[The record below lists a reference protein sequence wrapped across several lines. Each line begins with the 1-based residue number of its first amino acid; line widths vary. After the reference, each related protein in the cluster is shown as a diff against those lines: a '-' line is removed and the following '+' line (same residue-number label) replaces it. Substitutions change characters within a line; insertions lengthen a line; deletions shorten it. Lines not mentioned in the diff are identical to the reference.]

1 MTPVPD
7 HAWLLVRGNI
17 WGPFPTGENFLV
29 CVDYF
34 SRFPSAEIV
43 RKITDSVF
51 TLKLRKLFCHYG
63 ALVEMITD
71 NGPQFTSSEFK
82 QLMKEFNIR
91 HCLIIPYH
99 PYSSGEVERF
109 NHILKKLFKQ
119 LLPKIKTSILPLK
132 TSYGT
137 TERHSITAW
146 KVSRY
151 GVFSGSYFPA
161 FGLNTERYFVSL
173 HIQSECEKIRTR
185 KYSVFGHISHSA
197 CFYRGCFK
205 FAV

>member
-1 MTPVPD
+1 MWWLSITTNVESFIKCCHSCQLVQALQPHSPLKMTPVPD

-109 NHILKKLFKQ
+109 NHILKKLFKH
-119 LLPKIKTSILPLK
+119 
-132 TSYGT
+132 YC
-137 TERHSITAW
+137 R
-146 KVSRY
+146 R
-151 GVFSGSYFPA
+151 
-161 FGLNTERYFVSL
+161 
-173 HIQSECEKIRTR
+173 
-185 KYSVFGHISHSA
+185 
-197 CFYRGCFK
+197 
-205 FAV
+205 